1 MFKNFAVIALLFYVL
16 GCNLPQE
23 NTTYFGGKIVNPK
36 SNHVILY
43 TMDKVIDTFFLDK
56 HNKFIGKIAN
66 AKEGLYY
73 FKHGVENQYIY
84 LEPNDSLML
93 RLNTWDFD
101 ESLGFSGKGADRNN
115 ILIDCFLENEKNN
128 KLFYKFN
135 LLKPD
140 DFRKKIDSILQLKK
154 STYQNYLAE
163 HPNESPG
170 FTKILDIALK
180 YPVYSRLERYPIAH
194 SKYSK
199 KHDFHKL
206 EENFYSHREIVNMDT
221 DSLMYYPAYAQ
232 YFRNYLYNL
241 TYSLGHKPLKDEYSS
256 DFTQDLLKIIDKN
269 IDSKKSKNAFLKQTV
284 IGHFYRKSSCDINK
298 ETFHTYFDLS
308 SNDEDIKHIK
318 NILVDID
325 AVKKGTKI
333 IDFNLYDFTKSEH
346 NILDIIKNKNT
357 FLFFWNPEYVSPMYI
372 SSRMNYFSNK
382 FPDINFIQIKIDGD
396 NTGVIS
402 RLDIKNQY
410 YIDAKSKANQFLSSK
425 MPRSI
430 IINKNGI
437 VENGYASITSSKIYN
452 QLKEL
457 SKK

>member
-1 MFKNFAVIALLFYVL
+1 MFKNLAVIALLFYVL
-16 GCNLPQE
+16 GCNSPQE

-36 SNHVILY
+36 SNHVVLY
-43 TMDKVIDTFFLDK
+43 AMDKVIDTFFLDNQ
-56 HNKFIGKIAN
+56 NKFIGKIAN

-101 ESLGFSGKGADRNN
+101 ESLGFSGKGAERNN
-115 ILIDCFLENEKNN
+115 ILIDCFLENERNN

-135 LLKPD
+135 LLEPEA
-140 DFRKKIDSILQLKK
+140 FRKKIDSILLSKTK
-154 STYQNYLAE
+154 TYQNYLTE
-163 HPNESPG
+163 HPNESSG
-170 FTKILDIALK
+170 FNVILDIALK
-180 YPVYSRLERYPIAH
+180 YPIYSRLERYPIAH

-199 KHDFHKL
+199 SKDFHKL

-241 TYSLGHKPLKDEYSS
+241 TYSLGHKPLKNEYSS
-256 DFTQDLLKIIDKN
+256 EFTEDLLKIIDKN

-298 ETFHTYFDLS
+298 ETFNTYFDLS

-346 NILDIIKNKNT
+346 NIVDIIKNKNT

-437 VENGYASITSSKIYN
+437 VENGYASITSSKIYD